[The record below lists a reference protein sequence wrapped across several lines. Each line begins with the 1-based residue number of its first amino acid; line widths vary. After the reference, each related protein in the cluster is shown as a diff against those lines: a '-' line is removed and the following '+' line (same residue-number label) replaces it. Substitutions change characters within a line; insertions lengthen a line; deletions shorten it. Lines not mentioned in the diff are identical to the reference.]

1 MSVDINDFERELEC
15 DYKSEH
21 YSARDNGA
29 IMRHP
34 KEGKRPR
41 KLDNLW
47 TFGKPNDKN
56 YLCISS
62 DQVHRIVATAFHGAA
77 PTAQH
82 IVDHIDTNRHN
93 NRPENLRWLTKLE
106 NILNNPITKS
116 KIIYLCG
123 SIEAFLADPSIL
135 PANDGDPNFGWM
147 RRVTKEEGQN
157 CLERMKIWARQERIR
172 DIKPESQS
180 TIADPIE
187 ADIIGEWVF
196 RSPTPNNKSNY
207 IKQEVTETDDEY
219 KYKYTESLT
228 PNAVQENWSTPSEF
242 PLCPQIDCC
251 NHIEEYYSQLK
262 ENVVFSKND
271 YGISTISKFAMSQD
285 GKSILVLC
293 NTASSIKPKALSEI
307 RYEDGLYIHKNNGSY
322 FSESGAEK
330 GFTLACGL
338 EWNGEDPID
347 DYC

>member
-1 MSVDINDFERELEC
+1 MSVDVNDFERELEC

-21 YSARDNGA
+21 YSVRDNGA

-47 TFGKPNDKN
+47 TFGNPNGKN

-135 PANDGDPNFGWM
+135 PANDGDPNFVWM

-157 CLERMKIWARQERIR
+157 CLERMSTWARQEQYI
-172 DIKPESQS
+172 DVTPESTS
-180 TIADPIE
+180 NIDDIFE
-187 ADIIGEWVF
+187 ADIA
-196 RSPTPNNKSNY
+196 
-207 IKQEVTETDDEY
+207 KQGDWLFKTLSAKERYAEILSHMHQKEALPQR
-219 KYKYTESLT
+219 KYTESLT

-251 NHIEEYYSQLK
+251 NHIEEYYSQL
-262 ENVVFSKND
+262 
-271 YGISTISKFAMSQD
+271 
-285 GKSILVLC
+285 
-293 NTASSIKPKALSEI
+293 SSAK
-307 RYEDGLYIHKNNGSY
+307 
-322 FSESGAEK
+322 
-330 GFTLACGL
+330 
-338 EWNGEDPID
+338 
-347 DYC
+347 